1 MLVVD
6 TSNSTAES
14 DFSPLKAEV
23 GKLNI
28 NKLVDVPTG
37 MNNLKAKLDDC
48 DMLVRWKPFLWTW
61 KN

>member
-48 DMLVRWKPFLWTW
+48 DMLVR
-61 KN
+61 